1 MATKPMTT
9 NVIHVQYILYK
20 MMQPDIYVKQIF
32 SYYILYIIFS
42 SWVISSI
49 VIIQCC
55 REKRGTRVMKG
66 YLGTMERRAQ
76 R

>member
-42 SWVISSI
+42 S
-49 VIIQCC
+49 
-55 REKRGTRVMKG
+55 
-66 YLGTMERRAQ
+66 
-76 R
+76 

>member
-32 SYYILYIIFS
+32 SFLYIIYNIF
-42 SWVISSI
+42 IL
-49 VIIQCC
+49 
-55 REKRGTRVMKG
+55 G
-66 YLGTMERRAQ
+66 YIKYCYNSML
-76 R
+76 

>member
-32 SYYILYIIFS
+32 SYWYIIFS
-42 SWVISSI
+42 YMVISNI

>member
-32 SYYILYIIFS
+32 SYWYIIFS
-42 SWVISSI
+42 YMVISNI
-49 VIIQCC
+49 VII
-55 REKRGTRVMKG
+55 
-66 YLGTMERRAQ
+66 
-76 R
+76 

>member
-20 MMQPDIYVKQIF
+20 MMQPDISVKQIL
-32 SYYILYIIFS
+32 SYWYIIFS
-42 SWVISSI
+42 YMVMLNI

-55 REKRGTRVMKG
+55 REKRGTRVMRV

>member
-32 SYYILYIIFS
+32 SYWYIIFS
-42 SWVISSI
+42 YMVISNI

-55 REKRGTRVMKG
+55 REKRGTRVMRG